1 MLESENLLSA
11 CRTDLVMS
19 DLTPEDIADKYFI
32 CATTELRE
40 QLIKGLTVL
49 REAYVETIQS
59 NTLHRNLCFRILL
72 WVRNL

>member
-1 MLESENLLSA
+1 MLESENLLSV

-32 CATTELRE
+32 CIITELRE

-49 REAYVETIQS
+49 REAYVETI
-59 NTLHRNLCFRILL
+59 
-72 WVRNL
+72 